1 MRTSVP
7 LAYLCLEYPR
17 TAMSHDTAHRPALP
31 VPPSEKREGTPDGV
45 GGLTEN
51 PFEPASHRPPF
62 RSATTPED
70 AFDGLYLHAAP
81 GLVHQIRLLTGDRG
95 FAFEAVEYAF
105 HRAWDHWPEVACDA
119 DPVGWVR
126 AQAYEYALSPWHRLR
141 PAARRSEPAP
151 DDPLL
156 GALLA
161 LPAAHRRIALLC
173 DGLGLSIA
181 QAAAETEASPPAA
194 ESRLLQARSALAQ
207 RVPGLDDTGS
217 DAMPSTLTRL
227 VADGAS
233 ATLPSALSTRA
244 GSERRMR
251 LLTLAVYAL
260 AATLVTAIALATVT
274 G

>member
-1 MRTSVP
+1 MT
-7 LAYLCLEYPR
+7 
-17 TAMSHDTAHRPALP
+17 HDTADRPALP
-31 VPPSEKREGTPDGV
+31 VPPSAEREGKPDGARSS
-45 GGLTEN
+45 TES
-51 PFEPASHRPPF
+51 PQQDPARPPF
-62 RSATTPED
+62 RSATTPEN
-70 AFDGLYLHAAP
+70 AFDGLYMHAAP

-105 HRAWDHWPEVACDA
+105 HRAWDHWPEVACDS

-126 AQAYEYALSPWHRLR
+126 AQAYEYALSPWHQLR
-141 PAARRSEPAP
+141 PVARRSEPAP

-181 QAAAETEASPPAA
+181 QAAAETEASAPVAR
-194 ESRLLQARSALAQ
+194 SRLLQARSALAQ
-207 RVPGLDDTGS
+207 RVPGLDAGS
-217 DAMPSTLTRL
+217 DAMTSTLTRL

-251 LLTLAVYAL
+251 LLTLAVCLL
-260 AATLVTAIALATVT
+260 AATLVVAVALATVT
-274 G
+274 V